1 MEGEGGGKDPIP
13 SWCFSSLA
21 DLHTCAHTHTLEG
34 SELERDKRQMGEVG
48 KGCCSNKL
56 YQVKLRFNLMLPGYK
71 TGSVTDNKCV
81 A

>member
-1 MEGEGGGKDPIP
+1 MRGVAKTQFPHGV
-13 SWCFSSLA
+13 LA
-21 DLHTCAHTHTLEG
+21 VWQICTHVHTHTLEG